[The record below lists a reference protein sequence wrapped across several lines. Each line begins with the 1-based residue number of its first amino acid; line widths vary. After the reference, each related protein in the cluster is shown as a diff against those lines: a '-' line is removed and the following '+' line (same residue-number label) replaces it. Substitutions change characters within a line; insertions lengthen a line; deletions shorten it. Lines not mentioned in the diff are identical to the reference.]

1 MIKFTKMHGIGNDY
15 VYIDCT
21 KKEIKNP
28 NQLARYVSNRNF
40 GVGSDGLI
48 LICKSEK
55 ADFKMRMFNSDGS
68 EAEMCGNGIRCVS
81 KFVYDKNLTD
91 KKILTIETLGGIKTL
106 ELHTKEGKVE
116 TVKVDM
122 GEPILEPKEI
132 PVITKENPVKNLE
145 LFIYDKVFKFT
156 CVSMGNPH
164 AVTIVDDVRKFDVE
178 KYGELV
184 EVNDVFPKKTN
195 VEFIEVIDR
204 NKIKFRV
211 WERGAGETLACGTGA
226 CAAVVSCV
234 LNEITNNKV
243 EVELLGGNLIIEWN
257 KKNNHVYMT
266 GPATTVFE
274 GEIFD
279 EKNLYKPIDRREYN
293 MKLEDILKG
302 IDNLKI
308 NGDTDINITKVT
320 SDSRKIK
327 ENSMFV
333 AIKGF
338 ETDGHK
344 YIPDAIRKGVSAIII
359 EKGADVQKYEIPKN
373 ITVIES
379 TNTRLTLALASANF
393 YKNPSKRFDLI
404 GITGTKGKTT
414 TSYMIKNILEKA
426 GKKVG
431 LIGTIATYIGDKKI
445 EDSERTT
452 PESEH
457 LQELFSKM
465 VEEDVDTVVMEV
477 SSQSLMLDR
486 VAGCNFKYVLFTNFS
501 EDHISAREHKDMEEY
516 FNAKLKLFELC
527 KNGSINIDDPKV
539 CTIKDIMPDSNL
551 LTYGIYKEADLK
563 AENIQITNKEVTF
576 DVTYNSEKENIKIG
590 IPGEFTVYNALAA
603 MSIALKL
610 DVNMKII
617 KESLKNISVCGRSEL
632 VPNKLDIAI
641 MIDYA
646 HSSKSLENILT
657 ATKGYVKGRVIS
669 VFGCGGDRDAKKR
682 PQMGEISG
690 KIADYTIITSDN
702 PRTEDPQLIV
712 NQIEEGIKNTNGK
725 YECIVD
731 RVEAIE
737 KAIRMANKDDVVI
750 LAGKGHE
757 PYQEINHVK
766 YPFDERIIVNEIIE
780 KILSEKK

>member
-164 AVTIVDDVRKFDVE
+164 AVTIVDDVRKFNVE

-279 EKNLYKPIDRREYN
+279 EKNLYKPIDRRE
-293 MKLEDILKG
+293 
-302 IDNLKI
+302 
-308 NGDTDINITKVT
+308 
-320 SDSRKIK
+320 
-327 ENSMFV
+327 
-333 AIKGF
+333 
-338 ETDGHK
+338 
-344 YIPDAIRKGVSAIII
+344 
-359 EKGADVQKYEIPKN
+359 
-373 ITVIES
+373 
-379 TNTRLTLALASANF
+379 
-393 YKNPSKRFDLI
+393 
-404 GITGTKGKTT
+404 
-414 TSYMIKNILEKA
+414 
-426 GKKVG
+426 
-431 LIGTIATYIGDKKI
+431 
-445 EDSERTT
+445 
-452 PESEH
+452 
-457 LQELFSKM
+457 
-465 VEEDVDTVVMEV
+465 
-477 SSQSLMLDR
+477 
-486 VAGCNFKYVLFTNFS
+486 
-501 EDHISAREHKDMEEY
+501 
-516 FNAKLKLFELC
+516 
-527 KNGSINIDDPKV
+527 
-539 CTIKDIMPDSNL
+539 
-551 LTYGIYKEADLK
+551 
-563 AENIQITNKEVTF
+563 
-576 DVTYNSEKENIKIG
+576 
-590 IPGEFTVYNALAA
+590 
-603 MSIALKL
+603 
-610 DVNMKII
+610 
-617 KESLKNISVCGRSEL
+617 
-632 VPNKLDIAI
+632 
-641 MIDYA
+641 
-646 HSSKSLENILT
+646 
-657 ATKGYVKGRVIS
+657 
-669 VFGCGGDRDAKKR
+669 
-682 PQMGEISG
+682 
-690 KIADYTIITSDN
+690 
-702 PRTEDPQLIV
+702 
-712 NQIEEGIKNTNGK
+712 
-725 YECIVD
+725 
-731 RVEAIE
+731 
-737 KAIRMANKDDVVI
+737 
-750 LAGKGHE
+750 
-757 PYQEINHVK
+757 
-766 YPFDERIIVNEIIE
+766 
-780 KILSEKK
+780 

>member
-274 GEIFD
+274 G
-279 EKNLYKPIDRREYN
+279 
-293 MKLEDILKG
+293 
-302 IDNLKI
+302 
-308 NGDTDINITKVT
+308 
-320 SDSRKIK
+320 
-327 ENSMFV
+327 
-333 AIKGF
+333 
-338 ETDGHK
+338 
-344 YIPDAIRKGVSAIII
+344 
-359 EKGADVQKYEIPKN
+359 
-373 ITVIES
+373 
-379 TNTRLTLALASANF
+379 
-393 YKNPSKRFDLI
+393 
-404 GITGTKGKTT
+404 
-414 TSYMIKNILEKA
+414 
-426 GKKVG
+426 
-431 LIGTIATYIGDKKI
+431 KI
-445 EDSERTT
+445 EW
-452 PESEH
+452 
-457 LQELFSKM
+457 K
-465 VEEDVDTVVMEV
+465 
-477 SSQSLMLDR
+477 
-486 VAGCNFKYVLFTNFS
+486 
-501 EDHISAREHKDMEEY
+501 
-516 FNAKLKLFELC
+516 
-527 KNGSINIDDPKV
+527 
-539 CTIKDIMPDSNL
+539 
-551 LTYGIYKEADLK
+551 
-563 AENIQITNKEVTF
+563 
-576 DVTYNSEKENIKIG
+576 
-590 IPGEFTVYNALAA
+590 
-603 MSIALKL
+603 
-610 DVNMKII
+610 
-617 KESLKNISVCGRSEL
+617 
-632 VPNKLDIAI
+632 
-641 MIDYA
+641 
-646 HSSKSLENILT
+646 
-657 ATKGYVKGRVIS
+657 
-669 VFGCGGDRDAKKR
+669 
-682 PQMGEISG
+682 
-690 KIADYTIITSDN
+690 
-702 PRTEDPQLIV
+702 
-712 NQIEEGIKNTNGK
+712 
-725 YECIVD
+725 
-731 RVEAIE
+731 
-737 KAIRMANKDDVVI
+737 
-750 LAGKGHE
+750 
-757 PYQEINHVK
+757 
-766 YPFDERIIVNEIIE
+766 
-780 KILSEKK
+780 